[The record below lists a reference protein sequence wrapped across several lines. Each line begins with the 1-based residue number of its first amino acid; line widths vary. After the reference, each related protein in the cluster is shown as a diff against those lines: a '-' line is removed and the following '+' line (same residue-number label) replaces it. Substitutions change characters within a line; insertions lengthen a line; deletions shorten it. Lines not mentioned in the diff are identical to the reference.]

1 MSYTFVHYADGEQEL
16 YDDRHDPYQ
25 LANLAVDPR
34 WGHETGRLAARTR
47 ALCTPAPP
55 GVRW

>member
-1 MSYTFVHYADGEQEL
+1 M
-16 YDDRHDPYQ
+16 YDDRRDPYQ
-25 LANLAVDPR
+25 LANLAGDPR
-34 WGHETGRLAARTR
+34 WRHETGRLAARTR